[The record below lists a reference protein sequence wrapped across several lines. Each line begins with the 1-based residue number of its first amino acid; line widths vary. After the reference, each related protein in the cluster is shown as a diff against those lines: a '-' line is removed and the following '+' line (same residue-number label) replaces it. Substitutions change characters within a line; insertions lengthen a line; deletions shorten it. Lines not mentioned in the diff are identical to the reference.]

1 MFIKVRRDT
10 LIILILAFV
19 LILSGRAMTY
29 VAFASSDSVEDGVPI
44 AGIMVKGNDIVPLS
58 TIKYNVQAAGFRDGS
73 YIKGNTLITSQRQ
86 LLLSDAIKNA
96 ESLVKTST
104 IPGTSIAPINVAEVQ
119 VDSSTGNVVVNVV
132 EDFSVIQVKVKSNAT
147 ANSSTS
153 GGNVE
158 TG

>member
-29 VAFASSDSVEDGVPI
+29 IAFASSDSVEDGVPI
-44 AGIMVKGNDIVPLS
+44 AGVMIKGNDIVPLS
-58 TIKYNVQAAGFRDGS
+58 TIKANVEAAGFREGS

-86 LLLSDAIKNA
+86 LLLSDAIQNA
-96 ESLVKTST
+96 EQLVKLST
-104 IPGTSIAPINVAEVQ
+104 IPGTAIAPINVADVQ
-119 VDSSTGNVVVNVV
+119 VDTATGNVVVNVV
-132 EDFSVIQVKVKSNAT
+132 VDYSVIKVQVKGNSTRANAT
-147 ANSSTS
+147 
-153 GGNVE
+153 GNTE

>member
-29 VAFASSDSVEDGVPI
+29 IAFASSDSVEDGVPI
-44 AGIMVKGNDIVPLS
+44 AGVMIKGNDIVPLS
-58 TIKYNVQAAGFRDGS
+58 TIKANVEAAGFREGS

-86 LLLSDAIKNA
+86 LLLSDAIQNA
-96 ESLVKTST
+96 EQLVKLST
-104 IPGTSIAPINVAEVQ
+104 IPGTAIAPINVADVQ
-119 VDSSTGNVVVNVV
+119 VDTATGNVVVNVV
-132 EDFSVIQVKVKSNAT
+132 EDYSVIKVQVKGNSTT
-147 ANSSTS
+147 ANTT
-153 GGNVE
+153 GNTE

>member
-29 VAFASSDSVEDGVPI
+29 VAFASSDNVEDGVPI
-44 AGIMVKGNDIVPLS
+44 AGVMVKGNDIVPLS
-58 TIKYNVQAAGFRDGS
+58 SIKTNVEAAGFRDGS

-96 ESLVKTST
+96 EQLVKTST
-104 IPGTSIAPINVAEVQ
+104 IPGTSIAPINVVDVQ
-119 VDSSTGNVVVNVV
+119 VDSNTGNVVVNVV
-132 EDFSVIQVKVKSNAT
+132 EDFSVIKVKTTNNTST
-147 ANSSTS
+147 AHTAAA
-153 GGNVE
+153 NVE
-158 TG
+158 T

>member
-29 VAFASSDSVEDGVPI
+29 IAFASSDNVEDGVPI
-44 AGIMVKGNDIVPLS
+44 AGIMIKGNDIVPLA
-58 TIKYNVQAAGFRDGS
+58 TIKANVEAAGFREGS

-96 ESLVKTST
+96 EQLVKLST
-104 IPGTSIAPINVAEVQ
+104 IPGTAIAPINVADVK
-119 VDSSTGNVVVNVV
+119 VDTATGNVVVNVV
-132 EDFSVIQVKVKSNAT
+132 EDFSVIKVKTKGNSTTAQATENA
-147 ANSSTS
+147 
-153 GGNVE
+153 E

>member
-29 VAFASSDSVEDGVPI
+29 IAFASSDSVEDGVPI
-44 AGIMVKGNDIVPLS
+44 AGVMIKGNDIVPLS
-58 TIKYNVQAAGFRDGS
+58 TIKANVEAAGFRDGS

-86 LLLSDAIKNA
+86 LLLSDAIQNA
-96 ESLVKTST
+96 EELVKRST
-104 IPGTSIAPINVAEVQ
+104 IPGTAIAPINVADVQ
-119 VDSSTGNVVVNVV
+119 VDTNTGNVVVNVV
-132 EDFSVIQVKVKSNAT
+132 EDFSVIKVKTTGNTTST
-147 ANSSTS
+147 NST
-153 GGNVE
+153 GNTE

>member
-29 VAFASSDSVEDGVPI
+29 VAFASSDNVEDGVPI
-44 AGIMVKGNDIVPLS
+44 AGVMVKGNDIVPLS
-58 TIKYNVQAAGFRDGS
+58 SIKANVEAAGFRDGS

-96 ESLVKTST
+96 EQLIKTST
-104 IPGTSIAPINVAEVQ
+104 IPGTSIAPINVADVQ
-119 VDSSTGNVVVNVV
+119 VDSNTGNVVVNVV
-132 EDFSVIQVKVKSNAT
+132 EDFSVIKVNNVNNSSAMHNAT
-147 ANSSTS
+147 AN
-153 GGNVE
+153 VE
-158 TG
+158 N

>member
-29 VAFASSDSVEDGVPI
+29 VAFASSDNVEDGVPI
-44 AGIMVKGNDIVPLS
+44 AGVMVKGNDIVPLS
-58 TIKYNVQAAGFRDGS
+58 SIKANVEAAGFRDGS

-96 ESLVKTST
+96 EQLVKTST
-104 IPGTSIAPINVAEVQ
+104 IPGTSIAPINVVDVQ
-119 VDSSTGNVVVNVV
+119 VDSNTGNVVVNVV
-132 EDFSVIQVKVKSNAT
+132 EDFSVIKVNNVNNSSAMHNAT
-147 ANSSTS
+147 AN
-153 GGNVE
+153 VE
-158 TG
+158 N

>member
-29 VAFASSDSVEDGVPI
+29 VAFASSDNVEDGVPI
-44 AGIMVKGNDIVPLS
+44 AGVMIKGNDIVPLS
-58 TIKYNVQAAGFRDGS
+58 SIKTNVEAAGFRDGS

-96 ESLVKTST
+96 EQLVKRST
-104 IPGTSIAPINVAEVQ
+104 IPGTSIAPINVVDVQ
-119 VDSSTGNVVVNVV
+119 VDSNTGNVIVNVV
-132 EDFSVIQVKVKSNAT
+132 EDFSVIKVNTIDNTTAT
-147 ANSSTS
+147 HSAAA
-153 GGNVE
+153 NVE
-158 TG
+158 T

>member
-29 VAFASSDSVEDGVPI
+29 VAFASSDNVEDGVPI
-44 AGIMVKGNDIVPLS
+44 AGVMVKGNDIVPLS
-58 TIKYNVQAAGFRDGS
+58 SIKSNMEAAGFRDGS

-96 ESLVKTST
+96 EQLVKTST
-104 IPGTSIAPINVAEVQ
+104 IPGTSIAPINVVDVQ
-119 VDSSTGNVVVNVV
+119 VDSNTGNVVVNVV
-132 EDFSVIQVKVKSNAT
+132 EDFSVIQVKNVNNTST
-147 ANSSTS
+147 AHTAAA
-153 GGNVE
+153 NVE
-158 TG
+158 N